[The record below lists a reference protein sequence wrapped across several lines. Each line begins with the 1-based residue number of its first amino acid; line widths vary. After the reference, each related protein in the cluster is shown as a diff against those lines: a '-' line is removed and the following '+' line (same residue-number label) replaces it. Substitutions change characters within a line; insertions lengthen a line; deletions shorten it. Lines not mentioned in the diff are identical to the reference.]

1 MVTVSSDYRH
11 HLPTAEDLPHSDDTP
26 VDNELQNDIPNMLL
40 HILRDIWAD
49 RDDWFWAVDMG
60 FYYELNTEVAENS
73 KCIIPDGFLALGV
86 PRNTGEWGRLS
97 YVLWQEQVVP
107 ILALEIVSKKY
118 NDEYTTK
125 FQTYQELGI
134 LYYVIF
140 DVRPPLRKAR
150 EHQLFEVYKLINGKY
165 ELQPTVA
172 LIQLG
177 VQFGVQTEVQAAN
190 GKMVWMPEI
199 GLGIGCERNLHE
211 NWHREWLYWFD
222 RDGMRYP
229 TATERAL
236 EERQA
241 RLGAEAIAQ
250 RETLIAQQERQKN
263 EKLMAYL
270 KSININPDQI

>member
-1 MVTVSSDYRH
+1 MVTVSSDYRRN
-11 HLPTAEDLPHSDDTP
+11 LPTAEDLPHSDDTP

-60 FYYELNTEVAENS
+60 FYYEPNTEVAENS

-86 PRNTGEWGRLS
+86 PRNTGERGRLS

-107 ILALEIVSKKY
+107 ILALEIVPKKY

-150 EHQLFEVYKLINGKY
+150 EHQSFEVYKLINGKY

-172 LIQLG
+172 LINSQEG
-177 VQFGVQTEVQAAN
+177 Q
-190 GKMVWMPEI
+190 MVWMSEI

-222 RDGMRYP
+222 RNGMRYP

-236 EERQA
+236 QERQA
-241 RLGAEAIAQ
+241 RLEAESIAQ
-250 RETLIAQQERQKN
+250 REKLAKEQAESIAQR
-263 EKLMAYL
+263 EKLAKEQAEELLQKYRDRFGEI
-270 KSININPDQI
+270 SE